1 MQNVCSRGWPLRLLC
16 SGPRS
21 FEDRTAALKRGGA
34 RTHGTGGASS
44 CGKAAIW
51 SAVFAAVSPGLPCP
65 THSRPWININ
75 WKHEWAQEWMRWW
88 MNEFLP
94 ISNPTKKAMQEPG
107 FMLGFSFMQTHIYE
121 HTYINNSSIKELL
134 IETICLGQAHL
145 PELSQQ
151 RTWCCSQKL
160 TGRSQEGPKEGWDNQ
175 PPRVLLFFFFSRV
188 LLAGTDLG

>member
-1 MQNVCSRGWPLRLLC
+1 
-16 SGPRS
+16 
-21 FEDRTAALKRGGA
+21 
-34 RTHGTGGASS
+34 
-44 CGKAAIW
+44 
-51 SAVFAAVSPGLPCP
+51 
-65 THSRPWININ
+65 
-75 WKHEWAQEWMRWW
+75 

-160 TGRSQEGPKEGWDNQ
+160 TGRSQEGPKEGGDNQ
-175 PPRVLLFFFFSRV
+175 PPRVLLFFFFSQSPSCRNRSW
-188 LLAGTDLG
+188 LRDAPPGRTLNQTMGQARQLARDNLETNAISINPESSSHEAEQFWVSLPSCPPPKCPSQ

>member
-1 MQNVCSRGWPLRLLC
+1 
-16 SGPRS
+16 
-21 FEDRTAALKRGGA
+21 
-34 RTHGTGGASS
+34 
-44 CGKAAIW
+44 
-51 SAVFAAVSPGLPCP
+51 
-65 THSRPWININ
+65 
-75 WKHEWAQEWMRWW
+75 

-160 TGRSQEGPKEGWDNQ
+160 TRRSQEGPKEGGDNQ
-175 PPRVLLFFFFSRV
+175 PPRVLLFFFFFPESF
-188 LLAGTDLG
+188 LPEPILAKRCATRKDPESD